1 MSSQEQE
8 VRVQIHVIPEIRI
21 VYTTLHP
28 ICAQQEREHGI
39 LHSQCSFLLAFH
51 EIKLVSI

>member
-39 LHSQCSFLLAFH
+39 HSAASCWPFM
-51 EIKLVSI
+51 K